1 MVSGSRSNRFNR
13 CSGYGNNDHH
23 QIYLRE
29 APKGAFLQ
37 VKMRLINEYTPPTP
51 EDLERLKSDLG
62 FTGTQM
68 ADLAGVASNSQ
79 WRKYTG
85 GAEPRAMSP
94 HILFFMAAQ
103 LVLSEDEL
111 NNILE
116 KMHEIGARI
125 S

>member
-1 MVSGSRSNRFNR
+1 
-13 CSGYGNNDHH
+13 
-23 QIYLRE
+23 
-29 APKGAFLQ
+29 
-37 VKMRLINEYTPPTP
+37 MRLINEYTPPTP